1 MSEAQVGEAAPD
13 FTLSDQNGNSV
24 HLADFRGS
32 KKVVLIFY
40 PADDTPGCTAQL
52 CAVRDDR
59 DRYEQAGAAVFGV
72 NQAGA
77 ESHQQ
82 FVSKHQLT
90 TPLLVDSDLKVAG
103 EYGAIGSSGQQIKRT
118 VVGIDES
125 GKVVYHVQGLP
136 STNEILAALTVA
148 DKSA

>member
-1 MSEAQVGEAAPD
+1 MNNPQVGDAAPD

-52 CAVRDDR
+52 CAARDDR

-82 FVSKHQLT
+82 FVSKYQLT
-90 TPLLVDSDLKVAG
+90 TPLLVDHDLKVAQ
-103 EYGAIGSSGQQIKRT
+103 EYGAVADSGLHIKRS
-118 VVGIDES
+118 VVGINEA

-136 STNEILAALTVA
+136 STDEILAALAV